1 MKVLKGF
8 TVFENHPKCRNFS
21 IWAFSTNLCPIKS
34 DLSGNIVWLQF
45 SGFPNLAKIDHFGTF
60 NELLS
65 TQNDSSLRSQCW
77 MRLFLWFFKHRA
89 FIIADSTSRIELMS
103 PKLSDVYHYL
113 LPFLYGLTHVSKV
126 GSVFTTL
133 AVSLE
138 RYFAVCRPLWIR
150 IRRCHPALYI
160 VLVTVFAFAF
170 NIPKFL
176 EFEVRNVSNV
186 PVIHW
191 HFCKVKFLS

>member
-1 MKVLKGF
+1 MLNE
-8 TVFENHPKCRNFS
+8 TFS
-21 IWAFSTNLCPIKS
+21 VI
-34 DLSGNIVWLQF
+34 
-45 SGFPNLAKIDHFGTF
+45 
-60 NELLS
+60 
-65 TQNDSSLRSQCW
+65 
-77 MRLFLWFFKHRA
+77 FKHRA

-176 EFEVRNVSNV
+176 EFEVRNVDT
-186 PVIHW
+186 
-191 HFCKVKFLS
+191 

>member
-1 MKVLKGF
+1 MAF
-8 TVFENHPKCRNFS
+8 FFNFS
-21 IWAFSTNLCPIKS
+21 PQKKVARFARNVECDFFVI
-34 DLSGNIVWLQF
+34 
-45 SGFPNLAKIDHFGTF
+45 
-60 NELLS
+60 
-65 TQNDSSLRSQCW
+65 
-77 MRLFLWFFKHRA
+77 FKHRD

-186 PVIHW
+186 SVIH
-191 HFCKVKFLS
+191 

>member
-1 MKVLKGF
+1 ML
-8 TVFENHPKCRNFS
+8 N
-21 IWAFSTNLCPIKS
+21 
-34 DLSGNIVWLQF
+34 D
-45 SGFPNLAKIDHFGTF
+45 TF
-60 NELLS
+60 YVI
-65 TQNDSSLRSQCW
+65 
-77 MRLFLWFFKHRA
+77 FKHCD
-89 FIIADSTSRIELMS
+89 FVIADSTSRIELMS

-186 PVIHW
+186 SVIH
-191 HFCKVKFLS
+191 

>member
-1 MKVLKGF
+1 M
-8 TVFENHPKCRNFS
+8 
-21 IWAFSTNLCPIKS
+21 STGMQ
-34 DLSGNIVWLQF
+34 D
-45 SGFPNLAKIDHFGTF
+45 
-60 NELLS
+60 
-65 TQNDSSLRSQCW
+65 
-77 MRLFLWFFKHRA
+77 M
-89 FIIADSTSRIELMS
+89 
-103 PKLSDVYHYL
+103 YHYF

-160 VLVTVFAFAF
+160 VLVTGFAVAF

-176 EFEVRNVSNV
+176 EFQVRYRKLSAVCLHLWSQLGKQDMVHIPDFCILSKLTHIAKFFKINQTFGYVQTRVHTYIRQINFFDGYIKSNRT
-186 PVIHW
+186 
-191 HFCKVKFLS
+191 HFIIVFYIFPWKTTPADYVRRTFTLMVTRKESF